1 MNIKIYNKIKK
12 KGITGCAKAVKI
24 RIIKAYNYMLLKKY
38 GSLPIDEFSIVIESE
53 GDCSDN
59 AYALFDY
66 MRENGYLGKYRI
78 TWLVDYPENFYD
90 DENVK
95 YVYKDIYKRFNA
107 KTIKELSTCH
117 WYIYDHCDILMN
129 HKRTG
134 QKIIFLNHGGGF
146 KAPTV
151 TPVSYADETYT
162 PSELF
167 YYPASACWGCPI
179 DKIFDLGFPRL
190 DYFFKENNDNQ
201 QALIKELA
209 LDKYK
214 AVFLWMPT
222 FRTSKNKDLTEK
234 YFESETGLPI
244 LYKNNELDEFNE
256 ILKKNNSLCIFK
268 VHHLQAELNVFK
280 RKYSNI
286 IIFNDEM
293 IKQFNLQLYEFIK
306 LTTCLITDYSSISTD
321 YMLLNHPIIYTMDD
335 YEEYR
340 HSRGFSIDDPS
351 QYFVGYQ
358 VYDKKQ
364 LSEAIQEITNGKD
377 IYQDARMK
385 LLPVLHSHIDG
396 NASARILEHLGI
408 RIKENN

>member
-1 MNIKIYNKIKK
+1 M
-12 KGITGCAKAVKI
+12 C
-24 RIIKAYNYMLLKKY
+24 LK
-38 GSLPIDEFSIVIESE
+38 ESI
-53 GDCSDN
+53 
-59 AYALFDY
+59 L
-66 MRENGYLGKYRI
+66 
-78 TWLVDYPENFYD
+78 
-90 DENVK
+90 
-95 YVYKDIYKRFNA
+95 
-107 KTIKELSTCH
+107 
-117 WYIYDHCDILMN
+117 
-129 HKRTG
+129 
-134 QKIIFLNHGGGF
+134 
-146 KAPTV
+146 
-151 TPVSYADETYT
+151 
-162 PSELF
+162 
-167 YYPASACWGCPI
+167 
-179 DKIFDLGFPRL
+179 
-190 DYFFKENNDNQ
+190 
-201 QALIKELA
+201 
-209 LDKYK
+209 
-214 AVFLWMPT
+214 
-222 FRTSKNKDLTEK
+222 
-234 YFESETGLPI
+234 
-244 LYKNNELDEFNE
+244 
-256 ILKKNNSLCIFK
+256 
-268 VHHLQAELNVFK
+268 
-280 RKYSNI
+280 